1 MTKFKNC
8 FSKLMAVLL
17 VCLMLLGDFALVG
30 VQAKVESV
38 DGSDSLVRTSLAE
51 IEKLLTS
58 VSYSE
63 YLRDHWNVK
72 DATQEIVID
81 LSADLSED
89 STATVDMRAD
99 GYENSG
105 CPVLLMGDDGKLVFN
120 IDVPET
126 AMYSVYIEYWTG
138 DIEVLAADGSVAAIG
153 KSADI
158 ERVIYFDDAVSYKE
172 TRSLSF
178 TRAWKDVYTKI
189 EDGNKKTY
197 FDSVSDYFLDFVR
210 NQENMFADSDRL
222 FPYDSNGN
230 EAKPTKEIYGM
241 WASTYVYDTSGYS
254 YVTEYKRDENDDL
267 VPANEEDPYYYGPLK
282 YYLTEG
288 AHTFNIEAITEPMAI
303 KSIVIKAAEKTLSY
317 EEYIAKHEA
326 AGAKDYTGEAVKIQA
341 EYPVL
346 TSDRT
351 LYQINDRKSS
361 ISEPQDSTLI
371 RYNSIGSN
379 KWQYVGQWIEYTVV
393 VEESGFYNII
403 PRSKQEDVMGSF
415 VSRMIYIDDE
425 IPFEE
430 AKDLRFNYSTSWK
443 TDVLNNGK
451 QNFKFYLEEGE
462 HTIRFQ
468 VVLGDMSGVLGRVSD
483 SLSNLN
489 EYYKKILM
497 ITGAEPDENRDYKFH
512 KLIPDVIK
520 GLAEEAVNLNNIAN
534 DIIAISGS
542 AGDQTGTLLKVAVIV
557 ERMGKDPTQIAG
569 YMDTLKEYTAT
580 LGTWLSDNTSQ
591 PLLLDYISIQAVDA
605 DAPKAEA
612 GFFAS
617 MWAEI
622 LKFIGSFS
630 ADYNS
635 IGSLIERDYSSEELQ
650 KCAIDVWT
658 ASSREDAT
666 IIRNLVDDSFN
677 EKYNIPVNVKLVV
690 GSTLLPATLARTGPD
705 VYMGAGQSDPVN
717 YAIRSAVYSLNS
729 DAHGYNFN
737 DLSKW
742 EDHPVYGEFIDEIAT
757 FDEVTERFAPA
768 AMVPFTLYGEA
779 YGIADT
785 MSFSM
790 MFYRKD
796 LFVELGLEVPNT
808 WDDFY
813 DLIYTMQSNSLDIG
827 FPQGTG
833 GSFIWAYQQNDDLF
847 VTYTDEEYDYYL
859 DQLLTQYSMDELKEM
874 GWVYTDSEGKV
885 RPKIDGM
892 EINIGSNVMLETFK
906 KVCELF
912 TDYDF
917 PYSYSIAT
925 RFRQGI
931 MPLAIADYTSTY
943 NTMVI
948 FAPEI
953 AGLWEF
959 TPLPGTYDAET
970 ETINNSTIAGV
981 SSLIMMNGVTDEN
994 ALAAWTFMQ
1003 WWSSADVQSEFGNE
1017 KIALLGPSAK
1027 YATANVEALQ
1037 KMSWSKDELDNLV
1050 AQFNAVECTPE
1061 YPGSYIIGRFTSF
1074 AFLGAYNNGDNP
1086 VEKMRS
1092 YIDDINNELTRK
1104 RGEFNLPTTGT
1115 FNDIASS
1122 NAKS

>member
-1 MTKFKNC
+1 MTRFKNC

-17 VCLMLLGDFALVG
+17 ACLMLLGDCALIGAV
-30 VQAKVESV
+30 AKVESV
-38 DGSDSLVRTSLAE
+38 DGSDSLVRTSLDE

-58 VSYSE
+58 DAYSSYLNLYQNE
-63 YLRDHWNVK
+63 ANKGTDLYIK
-72 DATQEIVID
+72 DADKEINID
-81 LSADLSED
+81 LSAYLED
-89 STATVDMRAD
+89 MTTATVNHKTEAD
-99 GYENSG
+99 NYENAG
-105 CPVLLMGDDGKLVFN
+105 TDVLLMGDDGKITFK
-120 IDVPET
+120 IDVPDT

-138 DIEVLAADGSVAAIG
+138 DIEVLGEDGSVVATG

-158 ERVIYFDDAVSYKE
+158 ERIIYFDDAVAFKE
-172 TRSLSF
+172 SRSLSF

-189 EDGNKKTY
+189 EDDKSKSY
-197 FDSVSDYFLDFVR
+197 FDSVSDYFINFVR
-210 NQENMFADSDRL
+210 DQENMFADSDRL
-222 FPYDSNGN
+222 FPYDTNGN

-241 WASTYVYDTSGYS
+241 WTSSFAYDTSGY
-254 YVTEYKRDENDDL
+254 YPE
-267 VPANEEDPYYYGPLK
+267 PLK
-282 YYLTEG
+282 YYLTKGE
-288 AHTFNIEAITEPMAI
+288 HTFTLETITEPMAI
-303 KSIVIKAAEKTLSY
+303 KSIVLKSAEKAPSY
-317 EEYIAKHEA
+317 EEYIKEHTE
-326 AGAKDYTGEAVKIQA
+326 AGAKDYTGETLKIQA

-361 ISEPQDSTLI
+361 VSEPQDSTLI
-371 RYNSIGSN
+371 RYNSIGAN
-379 KWQYVGQWIEYTVV
+379 KWQYVGQWIEYTIHVT
-393 VEESGFYNII
+393 EPGFYNII
-403 PRSKQEDVMGSF
+403 PRSKQEEFMGSF
-415 VSRMIYIDDE
+415 VSRKILINGE
-425 IPFEE
+425 LPFEE
-430 AKDLRFNYSTSWK
+430 ANNLRFNYSTSWR
-443 TDVLNNGK
+443 TDILNNGET
-451 QNFKFYLEEGE
+451 NFKFYLPAGD

-468 VVLGDMSGVLGRVSD
+468 VVLGDMSDILGRVSD

-489 EYYKKILM
+489 EYYRKILM
-497 ITGAEPDENRDYKFH
+497 ITGAEPSDTRDYKFQ
-512 KLIPDVIK
+512 KLIPDVLA
-520 GLAEEAVNLNNIAN
+520 GLKYEANNLNQIAEE
-534 DIIAISGS
+534 IIQISGS
-542 AGDQTGTLLKVAVIV
+542 AGDQTGTLKKIAVIV
-557 ERMGKDPTQIAG
+557 ERMGKYPDQIAG

-591 PLLLDYISIQAVDA
+591 PLLLDYVAFQAVDA
-605 DAPKAEA
+605 KPPKAEA

-617 MWAEI
+617 IWAEI

-635 IGSLIERDYSSEELQ
+635 IGSLVEKDYSDEALQ
-650 KCAIDVWT
+650 DCAIEVWT
-658 ASSREDAT
+658 ASSREEAT

-677 EKYNIPVNVKLVV
+677 ELYNIPVTVKLVV
-690 GSTLLPATLARTGPD
+690 GSTLLPATLAGTGPD
-705 VYMGAGQSDPVN
+705 VYMGAAQSDPVN
-717 YAIRSAVYSLNS
+717 FAIRSAVYSLNS
-729 DAHGYNFN
+729 EAHGYNFN

-742 EDHPVYGEFIDEIAT
+742 KDHPVYGEFIDEIAT

-768 AMVPFTLYGEA
+768 AMIPFTLYGEA

-796 LFVELGLEVPNT
+796 LFVQLELEVPNT
-808 WDDFY
+808 WEDFY

-847 VTYTDEEYDYYL
+847 VTYTDEEYDEYL
-859 DQLLTQYSMDELKEM
+859 DQLLTQYTMEELETM
-874 GWVYTDSEGKV
+874 GWVYTDAEGKV

-892 EINIGSNVMLETFK
+892 EINLGSNIMLETFK

-953 AGLWEF
+953 SGLWEF
-959 TPLPGTYDAET
+959 TPLPGTYDEET

-981 SSLIMMNGVTDEN
+981 SSLIMMRGVTDKN
-994 ALAAWTFMQ
+994 ALSAWTFMQ
-1003 WWSSADVQSEFGNE
+1003 WWSSADVQSTFGNE

-1027 YATANVEALQ
+1027 YSTANIEALQ

-1074 AFLGAYNNGDNP
+1074 AFLGAYNNNDDP

-1092 YIDDINNELTRK
+1092 YLDDINAELTRK
-1104 RGEFNLPTTGT
+1104 RNEFDLPTTDT
-1115 FNDIASS
+1115 FKELAGSA
-1122 NAKS
+1122 NADDESK

>member
-1 MTKFKNC
+1 MTRFKNC

-17 VCLMLLGDFALVG
+17 VCLMLLGDCALIG

-58 VSYSE
+58 VSYSS
-63 YLRDHWNVK
+63 YLEDHSDVK

-89 STATVDMRAD
+89 STATVDMRD
-99 GYENSG
+99 SYENSEG
-105 CPVLLMGDDGKLVFN
+105 PVLLMGDDGRLVFN

-138 DIEVLAADGSVAAIG
+138 DIEVLAEDGSIAAVG

-189 EDGNKKTY
+189 EDNKKSY
-197 FDSVSDYFLDFVR
+197 FDSVSDYFLDFVL
-210 NQENMFADSDRL
+210 NQDNMFADSDRL
-222 FPYDSNGN
+222 FPHDSNGN

-241 WASTYVYDTSGYS
+241 WTSSYAYDTSGY
-254 YVTEYKRDENDDL
+254 YIE
-267 VPANEEDPYYYGPLK
+267 PLK

-288 AHTFNIEAITEPMAI
+288 AHTFNLEAITEPMAI
-303 KSIVIKAAEKTLSY
+303 KKIVIKAAEKTLSY
-317 EEYIAKHEA
+317 SDYIAKHEA
-326 AGAKDYTGEAVKIQA
+326 AGVKDYTGEALKIQA

-361 ISEPQDSTLI
+361 ITEPQDSTLI

-379 KWQYVGQWIEYTVV
+379 KWQYVGQWIEYTVDIK
-393 VEESGFYNII
+393 ESGFYNII

-415 VSRMIYIDDE
+415 VSRKILIDGKL
-425 IPFEE
+425 PFEE
-430 AKDLRFNYSTSWK
+430 ANNLRFNYSTTWK
-443 TDVLNNGK
+443 TDSLNDGDT
-451 QNFKFYLEEGE
+451 NFKFYLEEGKR
-462 HTIRFQ
+462 TIRFQ

-497 ITGAEPDENRDYKFH
+497 ITGAEPDDNRDYKFH

-520 GLAEEAVNLNNIAN
+520 GLSAEAANLNQIAS

-591 PLLLDYISIQAVDA
+591 PLLLDYVSIQAVDA

-635 IGSLIERDYSSEELQ
+635 IGSLIERDYSGEELQ

-677 EKYNIPVNVKLVV
+677 ELYNIPVNVKLVIA
-690 GSTLLPATLARTGPD
+690 STLLPATLARTGPD
-705 VYMGAGQSDPVN
+705 VYMGAAQSDPVN

-742 EDHPVYGEFIDEIAT
+742 EDHPVYGALIDDIAT

-796 LFVELGLEVPNT
+796 LFVELELEVPNT

-859 DQLLTQYSMDELKEM
+859 DQLLTQYSMDELEEM
-874 GWVYTDSEGKV
+874 GWVYTDSEGNV

-892 EINIGSNVMLETFK
+892 EINIGSNTMLETFK

-959 TPLPGTYDAET
+959 TPLPGTYDPET
-970 ETINNSTIAGV
+970 ETINNSTIAAV
-981 SSLIMMNGVTDEN
+981 SSLIMMNGVTDDN

-1003 WWSSADVQSEFGNE
+1003 WWSSANVQSEFGNE

-1027 YATANVEALQ
+1027 YATANIEALQ
-1037 KMSWSKDELDNLV
+1037 KMSWSKDELDNLT

-1061 YPGSYIIGRFTSF
+1061 YPGSYIIGRFTNF

-1104 RGEFNLPTTGT
+1104 RGEFDLPTTGT
-1115 FNDIASS
+1115 FDDIASS

>member
-1 MTKFKNC
+1 MTRFKNC
-8 FSKLMAVLL
+8 FSKLLAVLL
-17 VCLMLLGDFALVG
+17 VCLMLLGDYALIGAV
-30 VQAKVESV
+30 AKVESV
-38 DGSDSLVRTSLAE
+38 DGSDSLVRTSLSE

-58 VSYSE
+58 VAYSSYLKIYQNEDKKGTDE
-63 YLRDHWNVK
+63 YVK
-72 DATQEIVID
+72 DATKEYVID
-81 LSADLSED
+81 LSEYVADQT
-89 STATVDMRAD
+89 TATVNLKSEEDN
-99 GYENSG
+99 YENAKSE
-105 CPVLLMGDDGKLVFN
+105 VLLMGDDGKLVFN
-120 IDVPET
+120 IDIPET

-138 DIEVLAADGSVAAIG
+138 NIEVLGEDGTVSAVG

-158 ERVIYFDDAVSYKE
+158 ERIIYFDDAVSYKE
-172 TRSLSF
+172 SRSLSF
-178 TRAWKDVYTKI
+178 TRAWKDVYTKV
-189 EDGNKKTY
+189 EDNKTKSY
-197 FDSVSDYFLDFVR
+197 FDSVSEYFLEFVR
-210 NQENMFADSDRL
+210 DQNNMSPDSDRL

-241 WASTYVYDTSGYS
+241 WTSSYAYDTSGY
-254 YVTEYKRDENDDL
+254 YPD
-267 VPANEEDPYYYGPLK
+267 PLK

-288 AHTFNIEAITEPMAI
+288 AHTFTLETITEPMAI
-303 KSIVIKAAEKTLSY
+303 RKIVIKGAEKAVSY
-317 EEYIAKHEA
+317 DEYIKMHTE
-326 AGAKDYTGEAVKIQA
+326 AGAKDYAGETLKIQA

-361 ISEPQDSTLI
+361 VSEPQDSTLI
-371 RYNSIGSN
+371 RYNSIGAN
-379 KWQYVGQWIEYTVV
+379 KWQYVGQWIEYTVY
-393 VEESGFYNII
+393 VEESGFYTII
-403 PRSKQEDVMGSF
+403 PRSKQEEFMGSF
-415 VSRMIYIDDE
+415 VSRKILIDGKL
-425 IPFEE
+425 PFEE
-430 AKDLRFNYSTSWK
+430 AMDLRFNYSTSWK

-451 QNFKFYLEEGE
+451 QEFKFYLEKGIR
-462 HTIRFQ
+462 TIRFQ
-468 VVLGDMSGVLGRVSD
+468 VVLGDMSDILGRVSD
-483 SLSNLN
+483 TLSNLN
-489 EYYKKILM
+489 EYYRKILM
-497 ITGAEPDENRDYKFH
+497 ITGAEPDDTRDYKFQ
-512 KLIPDVIK
+512 KLIPDVLTGFKTEAENLNKI
-520 GLAEEAVNLNNIAN
+520 AEE
-534 DIIAISGS
+534 IIQISGS
-542 AGDQTGTLLKVAVIV
+542 AGDQTGTLKKIAVIV
-557 ERMGKDPTQIAG
+557 DRMGRYPDQIAG

-591 PLLLDYISIQAVDA
+591 PLLLDYIAIQAVGA
-605 DAPKAEA
+605 EAPDAEA
-612 GFFAS
+612 GFFATI
-617 MWAEI
+617 WAEI
-622 LKFIGSFS
+622 LKFFGSFS

-635 IGSLIERDYSSEELQ
+635 IGSLVEKDYSDEALQ
-650 KCAIDVWT
+650 ECAIEVWT
-658 ASSREDAT
+658 ASSREEAT

-677 EKYNIPVNVKLVV
+677 ELYNIPVKVKLVV
-690 GSTLLPATLARTGPD
+690 GGTLLPATLAGTGPD

-717 YAIRSAVYSLNS
+717 FAIRSAVYSLNS
-729 DAHGYNFN
+729 EAHGYNFN

-742 EDHPVYGEFIDEIAT
+742 KDHPVYGEFIDNIAT

-796 LFVELGLEVPNT
+796 LFVSLGLEVPNT
-808 WDDFY
+808 WEDFY

-833 GSFIWAYQQNDDLF
+833 GSFIWAYQQNDDLY
-847 VTYTDEEYDYYL
+847 VTYTDEEYDDYL
-859 DQLLTQYSMDELKEM
+859 NQLLTQYSMEELEEM
-874 GWVYTDSEGKV
+874 GWVYTDANGKV

-892 EINIGSNVMLETFK
+892 EINLGSNTMLETFK

-953 AGLWEF
+953 SGLWEF
-959 TPLPGTYDAET
+959 TPLPGTYDEET
-970 ETINNSTIAGV
+970 EKINNSTIAAV
-981 SSLIMMNGVTDEN
+981 SSLIMMRGVSEKN
-994 ALAAWTFMQ
+994 ALSAWTFMQ
-1003 WWSSADVQSEFGNE
+1003 WWSSADVQSTFGNE

-1027 YATANVEALQ
+1027 YATANIEALQ

-1074 AFLGAYNNGDNP
+1074 AFLGAYNNNDDP

-1092 YIDDINNELTRK
+1092 YLDDINAELTRK
-1104 RGEFNLPTTGT
+1104 RQEFNLPTTDT
-1115 FNDIASS
+1115 FKEIGSAEDN
-1122 NAKS
+1122 NK

>member
-1 MTKFKNC
+1 MTRFKNC
-8 FSKLMAVLL
+8 FSKLTAVLL
-17 VCLMLLGDFALVG
+17 VCLMLLGDYALIG
-30 VQAKVESV
+30 AQAKVESV
-38 DGSDSLVRTSLAE
+38 DGSDSLVRTSLSE

-58 VSYSE
+58 VSYSS
-63 YLRDHWNVK
+63 YLEDHSDKK

-81 LSADLSED
+81 LSTYLQED
-89 STATVDMRAD
+89 STATVNLKDE
-99 GYENSG
+99 YENSG
-105 CPVLLMGDDGKLVFN
+105 SPVLLMGDDGKIVFSIN
-120 IDVPET
+120 VPES

-138 DIEVLAADGSVAAIG
+138 DIEVLGDDGTVVAVG

-172 TRSLSF
+172 TRALSF

-189 EDGNKKTY
+189 EDDKTKST
-197 FDSVSDYFLDFVR
+197 FDSVSDYFLSFVR

-222 FPYDSNGN
+222 FPHDTNGN

-241 WASTYVYDTSGYS
+241 WTSSYAYDTSGY
-254 YVTEYKRDENDDL
+254 YPD
-267 VPANEEDPYYYGPLK
+267 PLK

-288 AHTFNIEAITEPMAI
+288 EHTFSIEAITEPMAI
-303 KSIVIKAAEKTLSY
+303 KKIVLKAAEDTLTY
-317 EEYIAKHEA
+317 DEYLAKYEA
-326 AGAKDYTGEAVKIQA
+326 AGAKDYAGEAIKIQA

-361 ISEPQDSTLI
+361 VSEPQDSTLI

-379 KWQYVGQWIEYTVV
+379 KWQYVGQWIEYTVEV
-393 VEESGFYNII
+393 PESGFYTII
-403 PRSKQEDVMGSF
+403 PRSKQEDVMGAF
-415 VSRMIYIDDE
+415 VSRKILIDGE
-425 IPFEE
+425 LPFEE
-430 AKDLRFNYSTSWK
+430 ANNLRFNYSSSWK
-443 TDVLNNGK
+443 TEVLNNGVEE
-451 QNFKFYLEEGE
+451 FKFYLEEGI

-468 VVLGDMSGVLGRVSD
+468 VVLGDMSSVLGRVSD

-497 ITGAEPDENRDYKFH
+497 ITGADPDDNRDYKFH
-512 KLIPDVIK
+512 KLIPDVVK
-520 GLAEEAVNLNNIAN
+520 GLAEEAENLKSIAN
-534 DIIAISGS
+534 DIIAISES
-542 AGDQTGTLLKVAVIV
+542 AGDQTGTLLKIAVIV
-557 ERMGKDPTQIAG
+557 EKMGSDPTQIAG

-580 LGTWLSDNTSQ
+580 LGTWLSDNTAQ
-591 PLLLDYISIQAVDA
+591 PLLLDYISIQAVGS

-612 GFFAS
+612 DFFAS
-617 MWAEI
+617 IWAEI

-635 IGSLIERDYSSEELQ
+635 IGSLVERDYSSDELQ
-650 KCAIDVWT
+650 KCAIEVWT

-677 EKYNIPVNVKLVV
+677 ELYDIPVTVKLVV
-690 GSTLLPATLARTGPD
+690 ASTLLPATLAGTGPD

-737 DLSKW
+737 DLSQW
-742 EDHPVYGEFIDEIAT
+742 ADHPVYSQFIDDIAT
-757 FDEVTERFAPA
+757 FDEVTARFAPA

-827 FPQGTG
+827 FPVGTG

-859 DQLLTQYSMDELKEM
+859 EQLLTQYSMEELEEM
-874 GWVYTDSEGKV
+874 GWVYTDADGKV

-892 EINIGSNVMLETFK
+892 EINLGSNIMLETFK

-953 AGLWEF
+953 SGLWEF
-959 TPLPGTYDAET
+959 TPLPGTYDEET
-970 ETINNSTIAGV
+970 ETINNSTIASV
-981 SSLIMMNGVTDEN
+981 SALIMMNGVTDDN
-994 ALAAWTFMQ
+994 ALSAWTFMQ
-1003 WWSSADVQSEFGNE
+1003 WWTSADVQSEYGNE

-1027 YATANVEALQ
+1027 YATANIEALQ

-1061 YPGSYIIGRFTSF
+1061 YPGSYIIGRYTSF
-1074 AFLGAYNNGDNP
+1074 AFLGAYNDAADP
-1086 VEKMRS
+1086 IEKMRS
-1092 YIDDINNELTRK
+1092 YLDDINNELTRK
-1104 RGEFNLPTTGT
+1104 RNEFDLPTTGT
-1115 FNDIASS
+1115 FSDIAS

>member
-1 MTKFKNC
+1 MTRFKNC

-17 VCLMLLGDFALVG
+17 VCLMLLGDCALIG

-58 VSYSE
+58 VSYSS
-63 YLRDHWNVK
+63 YLEDHSDVK

-89 STATVDMRAD
+89 STATVDMRD
-99 GYENSG
+99 SYENSEG
-105 CPVLLMGDDGKLVFN
+105 AVLLMGDDGKLVFN

-138 DIEVLAADGSVAAIG
+138 NIEVLAEDGTVAAVG

-158 ERVIYFDDAVSYKE
+158 ERVIYFDDSVSYKE
-172 TRSLSF
+172 TRSLAF

-189 EDGNKKTY
+189 EDDNTKSY

-241 WASTYVYDTSGYS
+241 WTSSYAYDTSGY
-254 YVTEYKRDENDDL
+254 YIE
-267 VPANEEDPYYYGPLK
+267 PLK

-303 KSIVIKAAEKTLSY
+303 KKIVIKAAEKSLSY
-317 EEYIAKHEA
+317 EDYVAKYEA
-326 AGAKDYTGEAVKIQA
+326 EGVKDYSGEALKIQA

-379 KWQYVGQWIEYTVV
+379 KWQYVGQWIEYTVEV
-393 VEESGFYNII
+393 KESGFYNII

-415 VSRMIYIDDE
+415 VSRKIIIDGE
-425 IPFEE
+425 VPFTE
-430 AKDLRFNYSTSWK
+430 ANNLRFNYSTSWK
-443 TDVLNNGK
+443 TDSLNNGDT
-451 QNFKFYLEEGE
+451 NFKFYLKEGI

-468 VVLGDMSGVLGRVSD
+468 VVLGDMASVLGRVSD

-497 ITGAEPDENRDYKFH
+497 ITGAEPDDNRDYKFH

-520 GLAEEAVNLNNIAN
+520 GLSAEAENLNIIAN

-557 ERMGKDPTQIAG
+557 ERMGADPTQIAG

-591 PLLLDYISIQAVDA
+591 PLLLDYISIQAVDS
-605 DAPKAEA
+605 DSPKAEA

-617 MWAEI
+617 IWAEI

-677 EKYNIPVNVKLVV
+677 ELYNIPVNVKLVV
-690 GSTLLPATLARTGPD
+690 ASTLLPATLARTGPD

-742 EDHPVYGEFIDEIAT
+742 EDHPVYGEFIDDIAT

-768 AMVPFTLYGEA
+768 AMIPFTLYGEA

-796 LFVELGLEVPNT
+796 LFVELDLEVPNT

-859 DQLLTQYSMDELKEM
+859 DQLLTQYSMDELETM

-892 EINIGSNVMLETFK
+892 EINIGSNIMLETFK

-959 TPLPGTYDAET
+959 TPLPGTYDEET
-970 ETINNSTIAGV
+970 ETINNSTIAAV
-981 SSLIMMNGVTDEN
+981 SSLIMMNGVTDDN

-1115 FNDIASS
+1115 FNDIAAS
-1122 NAKS
+1122 NAKSK

>member
-1 MTKFKNC
+1 MTRFKNC
-8 FSKLMAVLL
+8 FSKLLAVLL
-17 VCLMLLGDFALVG
+17 VCLMLLGDYALIGAV
-30 VQAKVESV
+30 AKVESV
-38 DGSDSLVRTSLAE
+38 DGSDSLVRTSLSE

-58 VSYSE
+58 VAYSSYLKIYQNEDKKDTNE
-63 YLRDHWNVK
+63 YVK
-72 DATQEIVID
+72 DATQEYVID
-81 LSADLSED
+81 LSKYVADQT
-89 STATVDMRAD
+89 TATVNFKSKDD
-99 GYENSG
+99 NYENAGSD
-105 CPVLLMGDDGKLVFN
+105 VLLMGDDGKLVFN
-120 IDVPET
+120 IDIPET

-138 DIEVLAADGSVAAIG
+138 NIEVLGEDGTVSAVG

-158 ERVIYFDDAVSYKE
+158 ERIIYFDDAVSYKE
-172 TRSLSF
+172 SRSLSF
-178 TRAWKDVYTKI
+178 TRAWKDVYTKV
-189 EDGNKKTY
+189 EDNKNKSY
-197 FDSVSDYFLDFVR
+197 FDSVSEYFLEFVR
-210 NQENMFADSDRL
+210 DQNNMSPDSNRL

-241 WASTYVYDTSGYS
+241 WTSSYAYDTSGY
-254 YVTEYKRDENDDL
+254 YPD
-267 VPANEEDPYYYGPLK
+267 PLK

-288 AHTFNIEAITEPMAI
+288 AHTFTLETITEPMAI
-303 KSIVIKAAEKTLSY
+303 RKIVIKAAEKTVSY
-317 EEYIAKHEA
+317 DEYIKMHTEA
-326 AGAKDYTGEAVKIQA
+326 GVKDYTGETLKIQA

-361 ISEPQDSTLI
+361 VSEPQDSTLI
-371 RYNSIGSN
+371 RYNSIGAN
-379 KWQYVGQWIEYTVV
+379 KWQYVGQWIEYTVY
-393 VEESGFYNII
+393 VEESGFYSII
-403 PRSKQEDVMGSF
+403 PRSKQEEFMGSF
-415 VSRMIYIDDE
+415 VSRKILIDGKL
-425 IPFEE
+425 PFEE
-430 AKDLRFNYSTSWK
+430 AMDLRFNYSTSWK

-451 QNFKFYLEEGE
+451 QEFKFYLEEGIR
-462 HTIRFQ
+462 TIRFQ
-468 VVLGDMSGVLGRVSD
+468 VVLGDMSDILGRVSD
-483 SLSNLN
+483 TLSNLN
-489 EYYKKILM
+489 EYYRKILM
-497 ITGAEPDENRDYKFH
+497 ITGAEPDDTRDYKFQ
-512 KLIPDVIK
+512 KLVPDVLTGFKKEAENLNKI
-520 GLAEEAVNLNNIAN
+520 AEE
-534 DIIAISGS
+534 IIQISGS
-542 AGDQTGTLLKVAVIV
+542 AGDQTGTLKKIAVIV
-557 ERMGKDPTQIAG
+557 DRMGRYPDQIAG

-591 PLLLDYISIQAVDA
+591 PLLLDYIAIQAVGA
-605 DAPKAEA
+605 DAPDAEA

-617 MWAEI
+617 IWAEI
-622 LKFIGSFS
+622 LKFFGSFS

-635 IGSLIERDYSSEELQ
+635 IGSLVEKDYSDEALQ
-650 KCAIDVWT
+650 ECAIEVWT
-658 ASSREDAT
+658 ASSREEAT

-677 EKYNIPVNVKLVV
+677 ELYNIPVKVKLVV
-690 GSTLLPATLARTGPD
+690 GGTLLPATLAGTGPD

-729 DAHGYNFN
+729 EEHGYNFN

-742 EDHPVYGEFIDEIAT
+742 KDHPVYGEFIDNIAT

-796 LFVELGLEVPNT
+796 LFVSLGLEVPNT
-808 WDDFY
+808 WEDFY

-833 GSFIWAYQQNDDLF
+833 GSFIWAYQQNDDLY
-847 VTYTDEEYDYYL
+847 VTYTDEEYDKYL
-859 DQLLTQYSMDELKEM
+859 NQLLTQYSMEELEEM
-874 GWVYTDSEGKV
+874 GWVYTDANGKV

-892 EINIGSNVMLETFK
+892 EINLGSNTMLETFK

-953 AGLWEF
+953 SGLWEF
-959 TPLPGTYDAET
+959 TPLPGTYDPET
-970 ETINNSTIAGV
+970 EKINNSTIAAV
-981 SSLIMMNGVTDEN
+981 SSLIMMRGVSEKN
-994 ALAAWTFMQ
+994 ALSAWTFMQ
-1003 WWSSADVQSEFGNE
+1003 WWSSADVQSTFGNE

-1027 YATANVEALQ
+1027 YATANIEALQ

-1074 AFLGAYNNGDNP
+1074 AFLGAYNNNDDP

-1092 YIDDINNELTRK
+1092 YLDDINAELTRK
-1104 RGEFNLPTTGT
+1104 RQEFNLPTTDT
-1115 FNDIASS
+1115 FKEIGSAEDN
-1122 NAKS
+1122 NK

>member
-1 MTKFKNC
+1 MTRFKNC

-17 VCLMLLGDFALVG
+17 VCVMLLGDYALLG
-30 VQAKVESV
+30 AYAKVESV
-38 DGSDSLVRTSLAE
+38 DGSDSLVRTSLSE

-58 VSYSE
+58 VSYSS
-63 YLRDHWNVK
+63 YLEIYKDVK
-72 DATQEIVID
+72 DADKEIVID
-81 LSADLSED
+81 LSAYKED
-89 STATVDMRAD
+89 STATVNLKE
-99 GYENSG
+99 GYEG
-105 CPVLLMGDDGKLVFN
+105 AEGTVLLMGDDGKIVFD

-138 DIEVLAADGSVAAIG
+138 DIEVLDASGAVAAVG

-158 ERVIYFDDAVSYKE
+158 ERIIYFDESVSFKE
-172 TRSLSF
+172 SRSLTF

-189 EDGNKKTY
+189 EDDKSKSY
-197 FDSVSDYFLDFVR
+197 FDSVSDFFLDFVR
-210 NQENMFADSDRL
+210 DQANMSPDSDRL
-222 FPYDSNGN
+222 FPYDTNGN

-241 WASTYVYDTSGYS
+241 WTGSFAYDTSGY
-254 YVTEYKRDENDDL
+254 YPN
-267 VPANEEDPYYYGPLK
+267 PLK

-288 AHTFNIEAITEPMAI
+288 AHTLNIETITEPMAI
-303 KSIVIKAAEKTLSY
+303 KKIVLKAASDTLTY
-317 EEYIAKHEA
+317 DEYIAKHTA
-326 AGAKDYTGEAVKIQA
+326 AGAKDYTGEALKIQA

-361 ISEPQDSTLI
+361 VSEPQDSTLI

-379 KWQYVGQWIEYTVV
+379 KWQYVGQWIEYTIDVK
-393 VEESGFYNII
+393 ESGFYTII
-403 PRSKQEDVMGSF
+403 PRSKQEEFMGSF
-415 VSRMIYIDDE
+415 VSRQILIDGE
-425 IPFEE
+425 LPFEE
-430 AKDLRFNYSTSWK
+430 AQNLRFNYSTSWR
-443 TDVLNNGK
+443 TDVLNNGVTE
-451 QNFKFYLEEGE
+451 FKFYLEKGLR
-462 HTIRFQ
+462 TIRFQ
-468 VVLGDMSGVLGRVSD
+468 VVLGDMSDILGRVSD

-489 EYYKKILM
+489 EYYRKILM
-497 ITGAEPDENRDYKFH
+497 ITGAEPDDTRDYKFQ
-512 KLIPDVIK
+512 KLIPDVLK
-520 GLAEEAVNLNNIAN
+520 GFKEEAENLNQIAEE
-534 DIIAISGS
+534 IILISGS
-542 AGDQTGTLLKVAVIV
+542 AGDQTGTLKKVAVIV
-557 ERMGKDPTQIAG
+557 ERMGKHPSEIAG
-569 YMDTLKEYTAT
+569 YMNTLKEYTAT

-591 PLLLDYISIQAVDA
+591 PLLLDYVAFQAVDA
-605 DAPKAEA
+605 KPPKAEA

-622 LKFIGSFS
+622 LKFFGSFS

-635 IGSLIERDYSSEELQ
+635 IGSLVEKDYSDEALQ
-650 KCAIDVWT
+650 ECAIEVWT
-658 ASSREDAT
+658 ANSREEAT

-677 EKYNIPVNVKLVV
+677 ERYSIPVTVKLVV
-690 GSTLLPATLARTGPD
+690 GGTLLPATLAGTGPD

-717 YAIRSAVYSLNS
+717 FAIRSAVYSLNS
-729 DAHGYNFN
+729 EAHGYNFN

-742 EDHPVYGEFIDEIAT
+742 ADHPVYGEFIDDIAT
-757 FDEVTERFAPA
+757 FDEVTKRFAPA

-808 WDDFY
+808 WEDFY

-847 VTYTDEEYDYYL
+847 VTYTDEEYDAYL
-859 DQLLTQYSMDELKEM
+859 NQLLTQYTMDELVEM
-874 GWVYTDSEGKV
+874 GWVYTDANGKV

-892 EINIGSNVMLETFK
+892 EINLGSNTMLETFK

-953 AGLWEF
+953 SGLWEF
-959 TPLPGTYDAET
+959 TPLPGTYDPET
-970 ETINNSTIAGV
+970 ETINNSTIAAV
-981 SSLIMMNGVTDEN
+981 SSLIMMRGATEKN
-994 ALAAWTFMQ
+994 ALSAWTFMQ
-1003 WWSSADVQSEFGNE
+1003 WWSSAEVQSTFGNE

-1027 YATANVEALQ
+1027 YSTANIEALQ

-1061 YPGSYIIGRFTSF
+1061 YPGSYIIGRFTNF
-1074 AFLGAYNNGDNP
+1074 AFLGAYNNDDNP

-1092 YIDDINNELTRK
+1092 YLDDINAELTRK
-1104 RGEFNLPTTGT
+1104 RQEFDLPTTET
-1115 FNDIASS
+1115 FKDLGSVADED
-1122 NAKS
+1122 K

>member
-1 MTKFKNC
+1 MTRFKNC

-17 VCLMLLGDFALVG
+17 VCLMLLGDCALIG

-58 VSYSE
+58 VSYSS
-63 YLRDHWNVK
+63 YLEDHSDVK

-89 STATVDMRAD
+89 STATVDMRD
-99 GYENSG
+99 SYENSEG
-105 CPVLLMGDDGKLVFN
+105 PVLLMGDDGRLVFN

-138 DIEVLAADGSVAAIG
+138 DIEVLAEDGSIAAVG

-189 EDGNKKTY
+189 EDNKKSY
-197 FDSVSDYFLDFVR
+197 FDSVSDYFLDFVL
-210 NQENMFADSDRL
+210 NQDNMFADSDRL
-222 FPYDSNGN
+222 FPHDSNGN

-241 WASTYVYDTSGYS
+241 WTSSYAYDTSGY
-254 YVTEYKRDENDDL
+254 YIE
-267 VPANEEDPYYYGPLK
+267 PLK

-288 AHTFNIEAITEPMAI
+288 AHTFNLEAITEPMAI
-303 KSIVIKAAEKTLSY
+303 KKIVIKSAEKTLSY
-317 EEYIAKHEA
+317 SDYIAKHEA
-326 AGAKDYTGEAVKIQA
+326 AGVKDYTGEALKIQA

-361 ISEPQDSTLI
+361 ITEPQDSTLI

-379 KWQYVGQWIEYTVV
+379 KWQYVGQWIEYTVDIK
-393 VEESGFYNII
+393 ESGFYNII

-415 VSRMIYIDDE
+415 VSRKILIDGKL
-425 IPFEE
+425 PFEE
-430 AKDLRFNYSTSWK
+430 ANNLRFNYSTTWK
-443 TDVLNNGK
+443 TDSLNDGDT
-451 QNFKFYLEEGE
+451 NFKFYLEEGKR
-462 HTIRFQ
+462 TIRFQ

-497 ITGAEPDENRDYKFH
+497 ITGAEPDDNRDYKFH

-520 GLAEEAVNLNNIAN
+520 GLSAEAANLNQIAS

-591 PLLLDYISIQAVDA
+591 PLLLDYVSIQAVDA

-635 IGSLIERDYSSEELQ
+635 IGSLIERDYSGEELQ

-677 EKYNIPVNVKLVV
+677 ELYNIPVNVKLVIA
-690 GSTLLPATLARTGPD
+690 STLLPATLARTGPD
-705 VYMGAGQSDPVN
+705 VYMGAAQSDPVN

-742 EDHPVYGEFIDEIAT
+742 EDHPVYGALIDDIAT

-796 LFVELGLEVPNT
+796 LFVELELEVPNT

-859 DQLLTQYSMDELKEM
+859 DQLLTQYSMDELEEM
-874 GWVYTDSEGKV
+874 GWVYTDSEGNV

-892 EINIGSNVMLETFK
+892 EINIGSNIMLETFK

-959 TPLPGTYDAET
+959 TPLPGTYDPET
-970 ETINNSTIAGV
+970 ETINNSTIAAV
-981 SSLIMMNGVTDEN
+981 SSLIMMNGVTDDN

-1003 WWSSADVQSEFGNE
+1003 WWSSANVQSEFGNE

-1027 YATANVEALQ
+1027 YATANIEALQ
-1037 KMSWSKDELDNLV
+1037 KMSWSKDELDNLT

-1061 YPGSYIIGRFTSF
+1061 YPGSYIIGRFTNF

-1104 RGEFNLPTTGT
+1104 RGEFDLPTTGT
-1115 FNDIASS
+1115 FDDIASS

>member
-1 MTKFKNC
+1 MTRFKNC

-17 VCLMLLGDFALVG
+17 VCLMLLGDCALIG

-38 DGSDSLVRTSLAE
+38 DGSDSLVRTSLSE

-58 VSYSE
+58 VSYSN
-63 YLRDHWNVK
+63 YLRDYWNVK

-89 STATVDMRAD
+89 STATVDMRD
-99 GYENSG
+99 SYENSEG
-105 CPVLLMGDDGKLVFN
+105 PVLLMGDDGRLVFN

-138 DIEVLAADGSVAAIG
+138 NIEVLAEDGSVAAVG

-172 TRSLSF
+172 TRSISF

-189 EDGNKKTY
+189 EDNKKSY
-197 FDSVSDYFLDFVR
+197 FDSVSDYFLNFVCDQ
-210 NQENMFADSDRL
+210 NNMFADSDRL

-230 EAKPTKEIYGM
+230 EAKPTKEIHGM
-241 WASTYVYDTSGYS
+241 WTSSYVYDTSGYS
-254 YVTEYKRDENDDL
+254 YITDFKKTDSGELE
-267 VPANEEDPYYYGPLK
+267 PANEDDPYYYGPLK

-288 AHTFNIEAITEPMAI
+288 AHTFNLEAITEPMAI
-303 KSIVIKAAEKTLSY
+303 KKIVIKAAEKTLSY
-317 EEYIAKHEA
+317 SDYIAKHEA
-326 AGAKDYTGEAVKIQA
+326 AGVKDYTGEALKIQA

-361 ISEPQDSTLI
+361 ITEPQDSTLI

-379 KWQYVGQWIEYTVV
+379 KWQYVGQWIEYTVDV
-393 VEESGFYNII
+393 KESGFYNII

-415 VSRMIYIDDE
+415 VSRMILIDGKL
-425 IPFEE
+425 PFEE
-430 AKDLRFNYSTSWK
+430 ANDLRFNYSTTWK
-443 TDVLNNGK
+443 TDSLNDGEN
-451 QNFKFYLEEGE
+451 NFKFYLEKGIR
-462 HTIRFQ
+462 TIRFQ

-497 ITGAEPDENRDYKFH
+497 ITGAEPDDNRDYKFH
-512 KLIPDVIK
+512 KLIPDVIR
-520 GLAEEAVNLNNIAN
+520 GLSTEAANLNQIAN

-557 ERMGKDPTQIAG
+557 ERMGSDPTQIAG

-605 DAPKAEA
+605 AAPKAEA

-677 EKYNIPVNVKLVV
+677 ELYNIPVNVKLVIA
-690 GSTLLPATLARTGPD
+690 STLLPATLARTGPD

-737 DLSKW
+737 DLSRW
-742 EDHPVYGEFIDEIAT
+742 EDHPVYGALIDDIAT

-859 DQLLTQYSMDELKEM
+859 DQLLTQYSMDELEEM
-874 GWVYTDSEGKV
+874 GWVYTDSEGNV

-892 EINIGSNVMLETFK
+892 EINIGSNTMLETFK

-959 TPLPGTYDAET
+959 TPLPGTYDPDT
-970 ETINNSTIAGV
+970 ETINNI
-981 SSLIMMNGVTDEN
+981 
-994 ALAAWTFMQ
+994 
-1003 WWSSADVQSEFGNE
+1003 
-1017 KIALLGPSAK
+1017 
-1027 YATANVEALQ
+1027 
-1037 KMSWSKDELDNLV
+1037 
-1050 AQFNAVECTPE
+1050 
-1061 YPGSYIIGRFTSF
+1061 
-1074 AFLGAYNNGDNP
+1074 
-1086 VEKMRS
+1086 
-1092 YIDDINNELTRK
+1092 
-1104 RGEFNLPTTGT
+1104 
-1115 FNDIASS
+1115 
-1122 NAKS
+1122 

>member
-1 MTKFKNC
+1 MTRFKNC
-8 FSKLMAVLL
+8 FSKLLAVLL
-17 VCLMLLGDFALVG
+17 VCLMLLGDYALIGAV
-30 VQAKVESV
+30 AKVESV
-38 DGSDSLVRTSLAE
+38 DGSDSLVRTSLSE

-58 VSYSE
+58 VAYSSYLKIYQNEDKKGTDE
-63 YLRDHWNVK
+63 YVK
-72 DATQEIVID
+72 DATKEYVID
-81 LSADLSED
+81 LSEYVADQT
-89 STATVDMRAD
+89 TATVNLKSEEDN
-99 GYENSG
+99 YENAKSE
-105 CPVLLMGDDGKLVFN
+105 VLLMGDDGKLVFN
-120 IDVPET
+120 IDIPET

-138 DIEVLAADGSVAAIG
+138 NIEVLGEDGTVSAVG

-158 ERVIYFDDAVSYKE
+158 ERIIYFDDAVSYKE
-172 TRSLSF
+172 SRSLSF
-178 TRAWKDVYTKI
+178 TRAWKDVYTKV
-189 EDGNKKTY
+189 EDNKTKSY
-197 FDSVSDYFLDFVR
+197 FDSVSEYFLEFVR
-210 NQENMFADSDRL
+210 DQNNMSPDSDRL

-241 WASTYVYDTSGYS
+241 WTSSYAYDTSGY
-254 YVTEYKRDENDDL
+254 YPD
-267 VPANEEDPYYYGPLK
+267 PLK

-288 AHTFNIEAITEPMAI
+288 AHTFTLETITEPMAI
-303 KSIVIKAAEKTLSY
+303 RKIVIKGAEKAVSY
-317 EEYIAKHEA
+317 DEYIKMHTE
-326 AGAKDYTGEAVKIQA
+326 AGAKDYAGETLKIQA

-361 ISEPQDSTLI
+361 VSEPQDSTLI
-371 RYNSIGSN
+371 RYNSIGAN
-379 KWQYVGQWIEYTVV
+379 KWQYVGQWIEYTVY
-393 VEESGFYNII
+393 VEESGFYTII
-403 PRSKQEDVMGSF
+403 PRSKQEEFMGSF
-415 VSRMIYIDDE
+415 VSRKILIDGKL
-425 IPFEE
+425 PFEE
-430 AKDLRFNYSTSWK
+430 AMDLRFNYSTSWK

-451 QNFKFYLEEGE
+451 QEFKFYLEKGIR
-462 HTIRFQ
+462 TIRFQ
-468 VVLGDMSGVLGRVSD
+468 VVLGDMSDILGRVSD
-483 SLSNLN
+483 TLSNLN
-489 EYYKKILM
+489 EYYRKILM
-497 ITGAEPDENRDYKFH
+497 ITGAEPDDTRDYKFQ
-512 KLIPDVIK
+512 KLIPDVLTGFKTEAENLNKI
-520 GLAEEAVNLNNIAN
+520 AEE
-534 DIIAISGS
+534 IIQISGS
-542 AGDQTGTLLKVAVIV
+542 AGDQTGTLKKIAVIV
-557 ERMGKDPTQIAG
+557 DRMGRYPDQIAG

-591 PLLLDYISIQAVDA
+591 PLLLDYIALQAVGA
-605 DAPKAEA
+605 EAPDAEA

-617 MWAEI
+617 IWAEI
-622 LKFIGSFS
+622 LKFFGSFS

-635 IGSLIERDYSSEELQ
+635 IGSLVEKDYSDEALQ
-650 KCAIDVWT
+650 ECAIEVWT
-658 ASSREDAT
+658 ASSREEAT

-677 EKYNIPVNVKLVV
+677 ELYNIPVKVKLVV
-690 GSTLLPATLARTGPD
+690 GGTLLPATLAGTGPD

-717 YAIRSAVYSLNS
+717 FAIRSAVYSLNS
-729 DAHGYNFN
+729 EAHGYNFN

-742 EDHPVYGEFIDEIAT
+742 KDHPVYGEFIDNIAT

-796 LFVELGLEVPNT
+796 LFVSLGLEVPNT
-808 WDDFY
+808 WEDFY

-833 GSFIWAYQQNDDLF
+833 GSFIWAYQQNDDLY
-847 VTYTDEEYDYYL
+847 VTYTDEEYDEYL
-859 DQLLTQYSMDELKEM
+859 NQLLTQYSMEELEEM
-874 GWVYTDSEGKV
+874 GWVYTDANGKV

-892 EINIGSNVMLETFK
+892 EINLGSNTMLETFK

-953 AGLWEF
+953 SGLWEF
-959 TPLPGTYDAET
+959 TPLPGTYDEET
-970 ETINNSTIAGV
+970 EKINNSTIAAV
-981 SSLIMMNGVTDEN
+981 SSLIMMRGVSEKN
-994 ALAAWTFMQ
+994 ALSAWTFMQ
-1003 WWSSADVQSEFGNE
+1003 WWSSADVQSTFGNE

-1027 YATANVEALQ
+1027 YATANIEALQ

-1074 AFLGAYNNGDNP
+1074 AFLGAYNNNDDP

-1092 YIDDINNELTRK
+1092 YLDDINAELTRK
-1104 RGEFNLPTTGT
+1104 RQEFNLPTTDT
-1115 FNDIASS
+1115 FKEIGSAEVN
-1122 NAKS
+1122 NK